1 MAEYRVLDLDSDLAV
16 IAAWPHSGVAAD
28 LVRELKYGR
37 ATGVVTELA
46 GAMVTVAPSADVV
59 TWIPASPARRR
70 RRGFDQ
76 GELLA
81 RAIARRLGLPIRKAL
96 RRVDDEPQTS
106 RRRDGRLLGPE
117 FAGGGRRLRFTPT
130 VLLVDDVVTTGSTL
144 RSAAEV
150 LRSRGAGRVCGLVAT
165 HALAPVRT
173 AEHPS
178 GV

>member
-16 IAAWPHSGVAAD
+16 VAAWPHSGVAAD

-46 GAMVTVAPSADVV
+46 GAMVT
-59 TWIPASPARRR
+59 ARRR

-106 RRRDGRLLGPE
+106 RRRDGRLLGPQ